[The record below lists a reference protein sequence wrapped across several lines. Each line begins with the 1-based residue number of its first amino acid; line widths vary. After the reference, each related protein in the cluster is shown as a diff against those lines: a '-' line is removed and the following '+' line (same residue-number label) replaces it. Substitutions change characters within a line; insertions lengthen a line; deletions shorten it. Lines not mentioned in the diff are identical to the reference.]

1 MFSRIVT
8 AHSVRRVLA
17 TGVSRSSQ
25 QQHNVPAIF
34 MATTSNNNFSTA
46 AELVPGVGFGKTS
59 TGIVSNIDVSTT
71 IIFGQYFSNKNKIV
85 FTFFL
90 FDCSYH

>member
-8 AHSVRRVLA
+8 AHSVKRILA

-25 QQHNVPAIF
+25 LQRVNDNNNNVPAIF
-34 MATTSNNNFSTA
+34 MATNKFSTA

-59 TGIVSNIDVSTT
+59 TGIVSNIN
-71 IIFGQYFSNKNKIV
+71 F
-85 FTFFL
+85 
-90 FDCSYH
+90 C